1 MRAPYRVHGP
11 GMITPTRLPPGMM
24 KVGLMQKM
32 RPASCV
38 EVNCPRLQEG
48 WTAADGGPFRG
59 HVWCASCHQVPAQGG
74 CECVRVAGLVLIPGI
89 HHEPGEPC
97 TVLHKTRDDHYE
109 PIYNVQMKGDTQAR
123 PCTASEFQ
131 DRLHI
136 GFDSIIRVR
145 TRGL

>member
-1 MRAPYRVHGP
+1 MRSAYRARGL
-11 GMITPTRLPPGMM
+11 ITLSRLPPGMM
-24 KVGLMQKM
+24 KVGAMQKM
-32 RPASCV
+32 RMATCE
-38 EVNCPRLQEG
+38 EVRCPRLLEG
-48 WTAADGGPFRG
+48 WTEAEGGPYRG
-59 HVWCASCHQVPAQGG
+59 HVWCASCHKIPAQVG

-97 TVLHKTRDDHYE
+97 TMLHKTRDDRYE
-109 PIYNVQMKGDTQAR
+109 PIYNVQMKGDTQGR

-136 GFDSIIRVR
+136 GMDQIIRVR